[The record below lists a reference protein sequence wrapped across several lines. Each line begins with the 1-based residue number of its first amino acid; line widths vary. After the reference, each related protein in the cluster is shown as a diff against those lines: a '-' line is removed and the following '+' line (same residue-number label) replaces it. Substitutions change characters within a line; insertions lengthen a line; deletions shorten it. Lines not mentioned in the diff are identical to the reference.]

1 MYDSYK
7 QEHEKF
13 LMSDFNSA
21 SKVNLEI
28 MIDNKQK
35 LELSQIDERIKLQNK
50 WDEFKIHKDTAI
62 QKYCKFKRMEKRVK
76 DLLHLIKSK

>member
-1 MYDSYK
+1 MTVHDIDHILTNKKLMPMYDSYK

-35 LELSQIDERIKLQNK
+35 LELS
-50 WDEFKIHKDTAI
+50 
-62 QKYCKFKRMEKRVK
+62 
-76 DLLHLIKSK
+76 